1 MNRAHAIGDWI
12 HHDLDSVIVDDL
24 YVKGAAL
31 IESEAQ
37 APLVVDTDAQL
48 PRAASLKRFKAV
60 VGRYAQIVKLSRSIK
75 HLQFSFRDAA
85 YVDPAQ
91 NGVPRKKR
99 CSGFA
104 LEGLDHNCSVF
115 NISR

>member
-37 APLVVDTDAQL
+37 APLVVVRMLNCPARL
-48 PRAASLKRFKAV
+48 P
-60 VGRYAQIVKLSRSIK
+60 
-75 HLQFSFRDAA
+75 
-85 YVDPAQ
+85 
-91 NGVPRKKR
+91 
-99 CSGFA
+99 
-104 LEGLDHNCSVF
+104 
-115 NISR
+115 